1 MSIQTWFLALAV
13 VAIAAADGSADDLTA
28 LNALKGAISNFA
40 DISQQGWVIKW
51 EGETPCGAGGLPW
64 TGVICTKDRVT
75 SLLLSSF
82 GQDVQGTLPA
92 ELDRLT
98 ALQQLSIVGQGFSG
112 RLPASWGADGG
123 FGELQLIDISQNQLS
138 STLPAEWGAPDR
150 FQKLQALTL
159 ASNGLTGALPDTY
172 GKAGAFPSLK
182 SLTLS
187 GNKISG
193 SLPEWAEMPAL
204 ETVDVSHNEALTGEV
219 PSSWASFNL
228 KSLCTTAS
236 RVAGGAAIPGCPAS
250 ETAAVMS
257 SASASADG
265 SSQLDI
271 QSGASD
277 GASAAAAS
285 SVRLDPESFR
295 MRTLF
300 STWWVWVLAV
310 ALAIAAAATLAR
322 RRNVYVLLNRRGSEP
337 GLPRFGKGKDHK
349 EAEPY

>member
-1 MSIQTWFLALAV
+1 MSAKVESVLVRLTRLRGTDCDTW
-13 VAIAAADGSADDLTA
+13 
-28 LNALKGAISNFA
+28 
-40 DISQQGWVIKW
+40 
-51 EGETPCGAGGLPW
+51 
-64 TGVICTKDRVT
+64 
-75 SLLLSSF
+75 
-82 GQDVQGTLPA
+82 
-92 ELDRLT
+92 T
-98 ALQQLSIVGQGFSG
+98 ALQAAGGNAFIICRRMMHQQKLHVALQSLHIRKPASNSG
-112 RLPASWGADGG
+112 RYRSQFRAV
-123 FGELQLIDISQNQLS
+123 QLTS
-138 STLPAEWGAPDR
+138 
-150 FQKLQALTL
+150 L
-159 ASNGLTGALPDTY
+159 A
-172 GKAGAFPSLK
+172 
-182 SLTLS
+182 
-187 GNKISG
+187 
-193 SLPEWAEMPAL
+193 
-204 ETVDVSHNEALTGEV
+204 VSICR
-219 PSSWASFNL
+219 
-228 KSLCTTAS
+228 CTTAS